1 MMMTEATARFH
12 VFEAALQSDM
22 KRLVLVSAAKS
33 CELDP
38 LPKSP
43 MKSHIECLS
52 PVLAPIIHTPLSSYE
67 FPRSMKHAIIL
78 NCYPNTIEATF

>member
-1 MMMTEATARFH
+1 MMTEATARLH
-12 VFEAALQSDM
+12 VFEAALQSDV

-33 CELDP
+33 YELDP
-38 LPKSP
+38 LPTSL

-67 FPRSMKHAIIL
+67 GPPPMKHAL
-78 NCYPNTIEATF
+78 EL